1 MEINTVFI
9 SLRYDY
15 KDSATIVV
23 CRSANRDENSLD
35 VYVVPK
41 VGEKGVYVLSSG
53 FVSYGLDVKGN
64 IVGDEIPFK
73 LDEIMLDHPD
83 LYEKVET
90 SKNLW
95 IKDYRKDFKR
105 LRAGHRRRN
114 RK

>member
-9 SLRYDY
+9 SPRYDY

-41 VGEKGVYVLSSG
+41 VSEKGMYVPSSG
-53 FVSYGLDVKGN
+53 FASCRSYGEGD
-64 IVGDEIPFK
+64 IIGDEIPFK
-73 LDEIMLDHPD
+73 LDEIMLEHPD
-83 LYEKVET
+83 LYRKVET

-95 IKDYRKDFKR
+95 IKDYRKYLKR
-105 LRAGHRRRN
+105 LRAKHRIMNRR
-114 RK
+114 

>member
-9 SLRYDY
+9 SPRYDY

-53 FVSYGLDVKGN
+53 FVSYGLDVEGN

-83 LYEKVET
+83 LYKEVET

-95 IKDYRKDFKR
+95 IKDYRKYLKR
-105 LRAGHRRRN
+105 LRAKHRRRN